1 MSQVVLPILY
11 FGNIEYYSYLV
22 KNKDHVVFDRA
33 EHFVKQSYRNR
44 TEIYGANGKLA
55 LIITLVKRKVR
66 TPMKG
71 VEIAYDEN
79 WRKHHWKSLASAYR
93 SSPYFEFY
101 EDEFASYYQEKK
113 YTSLVE
119 FNMDLCALVLRLL
132 NIPMEFKYLDEYAPV
147 EGVDLR
153 KEISPKVKKDEQI
166 PTQKYMQVFE
176 SKHGFIPNLSIL
188 DLLFNEGPNA
198 VSFLM

>member
-1 MSQVVLPILY
+1 MSQVVLPIVY

-55 LIITLVKRKVR
+55 LIVTLVKRTKR
-66 TPMKG
+66 TPMRDVK
-71 VEIAYDEN
+71 IAYDEN

-101 EDEFASYYQEKK
+101 EDDFAPYFTEKK
-113 YTSLVE
+113 YSSLVE

-132 NIPMEFKYLDEYAPV
+132 NIPIEFKYLDEYTPV
-147 EGVDLR
+147 DGLDLR
-153 KEISPKVKKDEQI
+153 KEISPKIKKSEQI
-166 PTQKYMQVFE
+166 PEQKYLQVFA
-176 SKHGFIPNLSIL
+176 SKYDFIPNLSIL